1 VAGALREALMSPT
14 NIDLLKRAP
23 WPRDKVQQIAT
34 PPVARR
40 LSTLAHIDY
49 EDAYR
54 IRTGAADQRTGEEWA
69 RVIFEDAPFTARGSL
84 LVGWSS
90 LGLRLNPAR
99 SDGHVLG
106 WKILASAP
114 DFVLLGADSPLGL
127 RAQLLCERE
136 RHAVLFCTLVEK
148 RNAVGRTIWARVE
161 PVHRRVV
168 PRVLRQ
174 ASIP

>member
-1 VAGALREALMSPT
+1 MSTP
-14 NIDLLKRAP
+14 NIDLHKRAP
-23 WPRDKVQQIAT
+23 WAGDKVRQVAT
-34 PPVARR
+34 PPVAHR

-49 EDAYR
+49 EDGYR
-54 IRTGAADQRTGEEWA
+54 IGTGVAEQRTGEEWA
-69 RVIFEDAPFTARGSL
+69 RMIFEDAPFTMRSSL

-106 WKILASAP
+106 WTIVASAP

-127 RAQLLCERE
+127 RAQLLCKRE
-136 RHAVLFCTLVEK
+136 RHALLFCTFVEMQ
-148 RNAVGRTIWARVE
+148 NVVGRAIWARVE